1 MENSLF
7 KENAFLNGEFI
18 ESSKK
23 FSVINPATG
32 ITLGQV
38 PDLSIADCRQ
48 FIEVAHAAWQTW
60 KSTAVAERTEI
71 LKRLHQLIEENRD
84 ELAEIMTLESG
95 KPIQESQAE
104 VTYGNSFIEWF
115 AEEAKR
121 AYGETIP
128 AIDGKSHIQTIKQ
141 PVGPIA
147 AITPWNFPLAMVTR
161 KIAPALAAGCTVVLK
176 PASQTPFTAIALA
189 KLCQQA
195 GVPAGVFNIITSK
208 DSQGIGQELATNHK
222 IRKISFT
229 GSTEVGRTLMEQS
242 ASTIK
247 RISLELGG
255 NAPFIVFEKANIEQA
270 IKGAIAGKFRNT
282 GQTCVAVNRF
292 YIQESIYAEFTE
304 KLTTAV
310 AELKVGP
317 GINSDSQVGP
327 LVNQAGLQKVEH
339 HVQDALN
346 KGAKIETGGHRMQDL
361 FYKPTVL
368 SNVSH
373 EALIASEE
381 TFGPVCALFKFGTE
395 EEAIKF
401 ANDTPFGL
409 ASYFYSQDIHQCLR
423 VAEQLDAGMVGIN
436 SGMVSNA
443 SAPFGGVKQS
453 GLGREG
459 SKYGLDEYLEVKYLN
474 FGL

>member
-1 MENSLF
+1 
-7 KENAFLNGEFI
+7 
-18 ESSKK
+18 
-23 FSVINPATG
+23 
-32 ITLGQV
+32 
-38 PDLSIADCRQ
+38 
-48 FIEVAHAAWQTW
+48 
-60 KSTAVAERTEI
+60 
-71 LKRLHQLIEENRD
+71 
-84 ELAEIMTLESG
+84 IMTLESG
-95 KPIQESQAE
+95 KPIQESRAE

-121 AYGETIP
+121 AYGETLP
-128 AIDGKSHIQTIKQ
+128 AIDGQSRIQTIKQ
-141 PVGPIA
+141 SVGPVA

-161 KIAPALAAGCTVVLK
+161 KIAPALAAGCSVVLK

-189 KLCQQA
+189 KLCQKA
-195 GVPAGVFNIITSK
+195 GLPAGVFNVLTSK
-208 DSQGIGQELATNHK
+208 DSQGIGQELATSNK

-247 RISLELGG
+247 RVSLELGG
-255 NAPFIVFEKANIEQA
+255 NAPFIVFEKADIEQA
-270 IKGAIAGKFRNT
+270 VAGAIAGKFRNT
-282 GQTCVAVNRF
+282 GQTCVAINRF
-292 YIQESIYAEFTE
+292 YIQESIYTEFTE

-310 AELKVGP
+310 RKLIVGP
-317 GINSDSQVGP
+317 GINFDSQVGP

-339 HVQDALN
+339 HVQDARN
-346 KGAKIETGGHRMQDL
+346 KGAKLETGGHRIKGL

-368 SNVSH
+368 SNVPQ

-381 TFGPVCALFKFGTE
+381 TFGPVCALFKFETE
-395 EEAIKF
+395 QEAIER
-401 ANDTPFGL
+401 ANSTPFGL

-423 VAEQLDAGMVGIN
+423 VSEQLEAGMVGIN
-436 SGMVSNA
+436 SGMISNA
-443 SAPFGGVKQS
+443 SAPFGGIKQS